1 VGEFALKLA
10 AILNDS
16 NQQTLEV
23 LEEVTVFFTE
33 VAGLVNAVNST
44 VEPMV
49 YYCLKKELG
58 LEKQCTPV

>member
-10 AILNDS
+10 AILNNS

-23 LEEVTVFFTE
+23 LEEVTVFFTK

-49 YYCLKKELG
+49 YYC
-58 LEKQCTPV
+58 